1 MSIARAHALRA
12 PSLLMLSCLLACLLL
27 VPGARGA
34 AGDAVD
40 FESRTIT
47 LSLAQEPPQLDSTKA
62 TDQVSTRVLGHVM
75 EGLTRYDV
83 SGQLVPGVAEDWEI
97 RADGATFD
105 LREEAR
111 WSDGEPVTAHD
122 FVFAWRNLVD
132 PTNASEY
139 AFITYGIEN
148 AEAISAGDAP
158 VESLGVEAV
167 GDHRLEVTFERPIAY
182 FDKLVAFASFY
193 PVREDFYRAQDD
205 RYAADARNML
215 FNGPFTISRWD
226 HGARLNMKK
235 NPDYWDAE
243 NIYLNGIN
251 HSYIT
256 SDTSAVLNLFKDG
269 RIALAGL
276 DSETMQNALDQRW
289 RIQSFND
296 GSVWFIEFNH
306 REGRPTTSYHL
317 RRAMSLVFDPWE
329 FVNRV
334 IGIPGNLPGKTIF
347 PSWLRGAEQRLQQEI
362 PPPEPEIDY
371 AEARRQ
377 IELAKEELGVE
388 EIPSLVLLTGDS
400 PVANKQAEYLQTLW
414 NETLG
419 LDIRIDKQIFKQRL
433 AKMTAGAF
441 DMVAA
446 GWGPDYNDA
455 LTFGDLFASWNLNN
469 RGRYSNPALDA
480 CVRTAQ
486 NSVEPE
492 VRVEAFGCIQRELLD
507 DHGIIPTYER
517 GQIFVIHPA
526 LRGYARRQI
535 SPDPDFSRAYL
546 VEP

>member
-1 MSIARAHALRA
+1 MSIARAHFQRA
-12 PSLLMLSCLLACLLL
+12 PSLLMLFCLLL
-27 VPGARGA
+27 VPGAKA
-34 AGDAVD
+34 AVGDAVD
-40 FESRTIT
+40 FENRTIT

-97 RADGATFD
+97 RADGATFH

-122 FVFAWRNLVD
+122 FVFAWRNAVD
-132 PTNASEY
+132 PANASEY
-139 AFITYGIEN
+139 AFILYGIEN
-148 AEAISAGDAP
+148 AEAIAAGEAP
-158 VESLGVEAV
+158 LESLGVEAV
-167 GDHRLEVTFERPIAY
+167 GDRRLEVRFARPIAY
-182 FDKLVAFASFY
+182 FDKLMAFATFY
-193 PVREDFYRAQDD
+193 PVREDFYRAQDG
-205 RYAADARNML
+205 RYAADAENML

-235 NPDYWDAE
+235 NPDYWDADS
-243 NIYLNGIN
+243 IYLNGIN

-296 GSVWFIEFNH
+296 GSIWFIEFNH

-317 RRAMSLVFDPWE
+317 RRAMALVFDPWE

-334 IGIPGNLPGKTIF
+334 IGIPGNLPGKTIY
-347 PSWLRGAEQRLQQEI
+347 PSWLLGAEERLQQEV
-362 PPPEPEIDY
+362 PPPEPEIDF
-371 AEARRQ
+371 EQARRQ
-377 IELAKEELGVE
+377 IELAKEELGVD

-400 PVANKQAEYLQTLW
+400 PVANKQAEYLQTMW
-414 NETLG
+414 SETLG

-433 AKMTAGAF
+433 AKMTAGEF

-446 GWGPDYNDA
+446 GWGPDYNDP

-469 RGRYSNPALDA
+469 RGRYSNPDLDA
-480 CVRTAQ
+480 CVQVAQ

-492 VRVEAFGCIQRELLD
+492 KRVDAFDCIQRELLD

-526 LRGYARRQI
+526 VRGYARRQI
-535 SPDPDFSRAYL
+535 SPDPDFSRAFL

>member
-1 MSIARAHALRA
+1 
-12 PSLLMLSCLLACLLL
+12 
-27 VPGARGA
+27 
-34 AGDAVD
+34 
-40 FESRTIT
+40 
-47 LSLAQEPPQLDSTKA
+47 
-62 TDQVSTRVLGHVM
+62 
-75 EGLTRYDV
+75 
-83 SGQLVPGVAEDWEI
+83 
-97 RADGATFD
+97 
-105 LREEAR
+105 
-111 WSDGEPVTAHD
+111 
-122 FVFAWRNLVD
+122 
-132 PTNASEY
+132 
-139 AFITYGIEN
+139 
-148 AEAISAGDAP
+148 
-158 VESLGVEAV
+158 
-167 GDHRLEVTFERPIAY
+167 
-182 FDKLVAFASFY
+182 
-193 PVREDFYRAQDD
+193 
-205 RYAADARNML
+205 
-215 FNGPFTISRWD
+215 
-226 HGARLNMKK
+226 
-235 NPDYWDAE
+235 
-243 NIYLNGIN
+243 
-251 HSYIT
+251 
-256 SDTSAVLNLFKDG
+256 
-269 RIALAGL
+269 
-276 DSETMQNALDQRW
+276 
-289 RIQSFND
+289 
-296 GSVWFIEFNH
+296 
-306 REGRPTTSYHL
+306 
-317 RRAMSLVFDPWE
+317 MSLVFDPWE

-334 IGIPGNLPGKTIF
+334 IGIPCNLPGKTIF